1 MNVPFDEDSFEGETE
16 NILPGVVLLVLLNV
30 Y

>member
-16 NILPGVVLLVLLNV
+16 NILPGVVLVLLNV